1 MRDPDVPP
9 DSIARDGPRTDASNI
24 THCAVETPI
33 STQAPKPKPKPRPR
47 RCVAVEQGEVTVAE
61 RQISSTEVPAD
72 ETIEPPEDQ
81 AVAQSAPKRRG
92 RPRKH
97 PVAESEETGP
107 PRKKRR
113 TKSNED
119 SDRADAGGDV
129 STNMDVDPASLS
141 EGIENTLGSS
151 NKGKGRGIARVTT
164 EPTRR
169 STRRRN
175 DLSNNVAEPEN
186 TLNTGYGDIDSLAIS
201 NPPENAEPQPP
212 YNEDPP
218 DAGSS
223 DFLEPGE
230 PQSPVTSYRPAH
242 ASQSVRRGRGR
253 ARGRV
258 STTATTR
265 TLRSASKQTTTSG
278 SEVLGEQSEHAER
291 PASTSSDL
299 STLPPSPS

>member
-1 MRDPDVPP
+1 M
-9 DSIARDGPRTDASNI
+9 
-24 THCAVETPI
+24 

-47 RCVAVEQGEVTVAE
+47 RCVAVEQGEVTAAE

-72 ETIEPPEDQ
+72 EPIEPPLDQ
-81 AVAQSAPKRRG
+81 AVTQSAPKRRG

-97 PVAESEETGP
+97 PVAPSAESGETGP

-129 STNMDVDPASLS
+129 STNMDVDPASPP
-141 EGIENTLGSS
+141 EGIEDTLASS

-186 TLNTGYGDIDSLAIS
+186 TLNTGNGDIDSLPIS
-201 NPPENAEPQPP
+201 NPPENPEPQPP

-230 PQSPVTSYRPAH
+230 PQSPVTSYRPVR